1 MLALFIVNAMVVSV
15 QAENEHECKRNGV
28 ITFLFDGISKKYTED
43 VLKHLKSRVKAAF
56 FLSED
61 DLASSEATKIAKK
74 ALSYDN
80 TLGYR
85 TNHRFDDHFHKY
97 CPKKLKAELREAKKQ
112 WVKTF
117 DKKLKYVLFPWSE
130 KDCEELYAVAK
141 DENLIVVGHSLYLD
155 PHDGKSTKEI
165 VKRSVRDPS
174 RRSIIAYLNSDLKDQ
189 GRITLRVEKYAKKK
203 DFKNVGLDSC
213 LGSRYSRK
221 ISHKH
226 YKGSHVEQSGSS
238 SFHSRTDRHYLAG
251 KESKISDLSSHTPRS
266 EARSHASRTKH
277 IRNHHHHHHH
287 RKGGRGEE
295 KEKEKEK
302 NDDPAKAPA
311 VLTPT
316 NTSSH
321 FNPALGIIAV
331 SALVAFLL

>member
-1 MLALFIVNAMVVSV
+1 MLALFIVNAMVVSL
-15 QAENEHECKRNGV
+15 QADNEHECKRNGV

-43 VLKHLKSRVKAAF
+43 VLKTLKSRVEAAF

-61 DLASSEATKIAKK
+61 DLGSDEAIEIAKK

-85 TNHRFDDHFHKY
+85 TNQRFDDHFHKY

-112 WVKTF
+112 WAKTF
-117 DKKLKYVLFPWSE
+117 DEKLKYVLFPWSE
-130 KDCEELYAVAK
+130 KDCKQLYKVAK

-165 VKRSVRDPS
+165 VKKSVRNPS
-174 RRSIIAYLNSDLKDQ
+174 EQSIIAYLNSGLKNQ

-203 DFKNVGLDSC
+203 GFKKIGLDAC
-213 LGSRYSRK
+213 LGSRGSRK
-221 ISHKH
+221 TSHRKH
-226 YKGSHVEQSGSS
+226 YKGSYVGQSGSS
-238 SFHSRTDRHYLAG
+238 SLHSRNDRRYLASNVS
-251 KESKISDLSSHTPRS
+251 ELSSPGQRS
-266 EARSHASRTKH
+266 EAHSRSSRTKH
-277 IRNHHHHHHH
+277 TRNHHHHHNH
-287 RKGGRGEE
+287 RKGGHAEENE
-295 KEKEKEK
+295 KEKEKS
-302 NDDPAKAPA
+302 DDPAKVPA
-311 VLTPT
+311 VLAPT